1 MSPKPMIKKLQV
13 LLVAVLLVL
22 PLASFSHTAQ
32 AAMLDPLN
40 EGGFERVGN
49 AGNKAYDWQ
58 DFVGGYTR
66 VAGGRTG
73 QYSMQL
79 QNATQNAM
87 AGGYQRVD
95 FHQSVQKPVFIGAYV
110 KGSNVT
116 MLGGSYFGA
125 SIYAEIHMMDGR
137 TLYWNTIANSGTF
150 DWRWIGFN
158 TGSVSFI
165 NGPIDYIFV
174 VPALINASGTA
185 WFDDVTVADFE
196 PTQAAVTLMF
206 DDGPANTFT
215 AAKPVMD
222 VYGFKGVTAVVSGYM
237 DQDGDYMTSAQID
250 ALYKSGWEIVAHSVN
265 HTDMTLMTPA
275 QAMAELKDPEI
286 TLAKWNPKH
295 FATPFGA
302 YNAYILG
309 EGAKYYSSMRNFEQ
323 GSNPQGTFPYDVK
336 VRGITTQTT
345 MADIQSWLLEAQAQ
359 KRWVVFAF
367 HDIANTGD
375 DTYHT
380 PVAQFKQILQAV
392 AASGV
397 SVKTYSDALQQF
409 GVTR

>member
-1 MSPKPMIKKLQV
+1 MIKKLQV
-13 LLVAVLLVL
+13 LLVVALLVL
-22 PLASFSHTAQ
+22 SLASFSRTAQ

-40 EGGFERVGN
+40 DGGFEQVGN
-49 AGNKAYDWQ
+49 GADKAYDWQ
-58 DFVGGYTR
+58 DFGGGYTR
-66 VAGGRTG
+66 VAGGHTG
-73 QYSMQL
+73 QFSMRL

-110 KGSNVT
+110 KGSNVN
-116 MLGGSYFGA
+116 MVNGSYFGA

-150 DWRWIGFN
+150 DWRWVGFN

-215 AAKPVMD
+215 AAKPAMD
-222 VYGFKGVTAVVSGYM
+222 VYGFKGVSGIITSYT
-237 DQDGDYMTSAQID
+237 DQDTTYMTSTQIQ
-250 ALYKSGWEIVAHSVN
+250 ALYTSGWEIASHSVN
-265 HTDMTLMTPA
+265 HTDMTTITPA
-275 QAMAELKDPEI
+275 QAVTELEASKAA
-286 TLAKWNPKH
+286 LAKWSPKL
-295 FATPFGA
+295 FATPYGA

-309 EGAKYYSSMRNFEQ
+309 EGAKYYTTMRNFEQ

-345 MADIQSWLLEAQAQ
+345 MADIQNWLAEAQAQ
-359 KRWVVFAF
+359 KRWEVFVF

-375 DTYHT
+375 DIYHT
-380 PVAQFKQILQAV
+380 PVAQFKQILQSIS
-392 AASGV
+392 ASGV
-397 SVKTYSDALQQF
+397 PVKTYSDALQQF
-409 GVTR
+409 GVAR

>member
-1 MSPKPMIKKLQV
+1 MIKKLQV
-13 LLVAVLLVL
+13 FAVAALLVL
-22 PLASFSHTAQ
+22 PLATFSSTAQ
-32 AAMLDPLN
+32 ADMFDPLN

-49 AGNKAYDWQ
+49 ADNKAYDWQ
-58 DFVGGYTR
+58 DFGGGYTR
-66 VAGGRTG
+66 VSGGRTG
-73 QYSMQL
+73 QFSMQL
-79 QNATQNAM
+79 QNATRNSM
-87 AGGYQRVD
+87 SGGYQRVD
-95 FHQSVQKPVFIGAYV
+95 FQQSVQKPVFIGAYV

-158 TGSVSFI
+158 TGSISFI

-185 WFDDVTVADFE
+185 WFDDVTVADFQ

-215 AAKPVMD
+215 TAKPLMD
-222 VYGFKGVTAVVSGYM
+222 SYGYKGVSAIITSYF
-237 DQDGDYMTSAQID
+237 DQDADYMTSSQID
-250 ALYKSGWEIVAHSVN
+250 ALFKSGWEIASHSVN
-265 HTDMTLMTPA
+265 HNDMTLITPA
-275 QAMAELKDPEI
+275 EAANELAASKT
-286 TLAKWNPKH
+286 TLAKWNPQF
-295 FATPFGA
+295 FATPYGA

-309 EGAKYYSSMRNFEQ
+309 EGAKYYSSVRNFEQ

-345 MADIQSWLLEAQAQ
+345 MADIQGWLAEAQAQ
-359 KRWVVFAF
+359 KRWEVFAF

-375 DTYHT
+375 DIYHT
-380 PVAQFKQILQAV
+380 PVAQFKQILEAV
-392 AASGV
+392 SASGV
-397 SVKTYSDALQQF
+397 PVKTYSDALQQF
-409 GVTR
+409 GVSR